1 MFTPIYKWLI
11 DLRAVLMIRIT
22 SILLLLVLCFQFLF
36 KAGVAGYYFANKDYI
51 ARVLCINKENK
62 TMHCDGKCY
71 LKQKMQAAE
80 GNTKQAPVSIKYEP
94 VEFLTAPFVSV
105 SGIPLMVTLPLH
117 ITPTSHYASVYGN
130 AVFQPPC

>member
-1 MFTPIYKWLI
+1 
-11 DLRAVLMIRIT
+11 MIRIT
-22 SILLLLVLCFQFLF
+22 SILLLSVLCFQFLF

-71 LKQKMQAAE
+71 LKQKMQAAD
-80 GNTKQAPVSIKYEP
+80 GNTKQATASIKYEP
-94 VEFLTAPFVSV
+94 VEFLTAPVISV
-105 SGIPLMVTLPLH
+105 SGVPFMITSPSHVTH
-117 ITPTSHYASVYGN
+117 AIHYASVYGN